1 MAVPPWRH
9 LIPVDKVGEKRERI
23 MASRI
28 RRIAARYGGRH
39 IVHIGGWQ
47 HLAAQPGT
55 LFSLLEDLTPKRVLL
70 GSFYR

>member
-1 MAVPPWRH
+1 M
-9 LIPVDKVGEKRERI
+9 
-23 MASRI
+23 
-28 RRIAARYGGRH
+28 GGD
-39 IVHIGGWQ
+39 ISFISAGGQ